1 MIRPRPGPPR
11 AIAERELTR
20 GLNQLV
26 ERAISN

>member
-1 MIRPRPGPPR
+1 MIRRHGPPR

-20 GLNQLV
+20 GLNPLV